1 MYLGDVYFTR
11 GIVDLIGKEVITK
24 QKVMECVFRHQR
36 GDYGLTCQEDVEVN
50 QMNLNH
56 NCGTVMSTYVING
69 VRTWIITNLADVEN
83 TYSTVLLP
91 EEY

>member
-24 QKVMECVFRHQR
+24 QEVMECVFRHQR

-69 VRTWIITNLADVEN
+69 VRTWIITNLAGVEN